1 MNLESILNV
10 TKFKTELNNSSNED
24 ELRYKLN
31 LKEDT
36 KKRYNE
42 LEIFKK
48 LLPDSS
54 SINAFVEMKDYLI
67 LKCLMSKVETCGV
80 SGDYVKGYN
89 NALITILQLRQEFD
103 ELHQELLKGV

>member
-10 TKFKTELNNSSNED
+10 TKFKAESNNSSNED

-31 LKEDT
+31 LKEDI

-48 LLPDSS
+48 LLPDNS
-54 SINAFVEMKDYLI
+54 SINTFTEIKDYLI

-89 NALITILQLRQEFD
+89 NALTTILQLRKEFD

>member
-10 TKFKTELNNSSNED
+10 AKFKAETNNSSNGD

-31 LKEDT
+31 LKEDI

-48 LLPDSS
+48 LLPDNS
-54 SINAFVEMKDYLI
+54 SINTFSEIKDYLI
-67 LKCLMSKVETCGV
+67 LKSLMSKVETCGV

-89 NALITILQLRQEFD
+89 NALTTILQLRKEFD

>member
-10 TKFKTELNNSSNED
+10 TKFKTELNSSSNED

-31 LKEDT
+31 LKEEI

-54 SINAFVEMKDYLI
+54 SINTFVEIKDYLI

-89 NALITILQLRQEFD
+89 NALITILQLRKEFD